1 MRRPVPFTVD
11 GGVPPGNPD
20 GEVDPVPDE
29 GEPTPSPAPSPTN
42 PDWSEQ
48 SCDPETEVCNVDP
61 DRTYSWYQE
70 CTKPPSAT
78 CSSSGPGGYRREHV
92 SVCADPA
99 AKGYSW
105 DKGPMAVGQVP
116 DQEALMRACGFRNEF
131 DYGWQYSCSDG
142 GPVSCLGHNSYTGE
156 TRQFSDDT
164 CLNAETP
171 EWRSEA
177 LGWTG
182 VGAKPNKDMMCNTQM
197 GGFRT
202 GDLMAK
208 DTVSGD
214 EEPYV
219 CAYRAYRH
227 VEVVCT
233 YQGTQIDV
241 SHPACIAKQKKFIK
255 DQADYSPAEW
265 RIVTPGVLEETRSLS
280 DDPRMWDS
288 CDWRYSHNVE
298 NPYCY
303 AANLQDGEVYE
314 NEYSHG
320 FLFLPGIRLRRQ
332 LHGRNEDGGRCLRR
346 PRSEVGQPLREE
358 QCECR
363 FAQRSAHL
371 LLLRGQLLLR
381 DDTQLRSAPQFGR
394 ISECRGLDITMSS
407 RSQQLHFSLPGAVSP
422 VRKIS
427 QEMSITC

>member
-29 GEPTPSPAPSPTN
+29 GEPTPSPAPSPTD

-314 NEYSHG
+314 NEYSHCDETG
-320 FLFLPGIRLRRQ
+320 CSNIESDLSMDSYSFQGYDSGGNCTGGMRM
-332 LHGRNEDGGRCLRR
+332 EDD
-346 PRSEVGQPLREE
+346 V
-358 QCECR
+358 
-363 FAQRSAHL
+363 FVV
-371 LLLRGQLLLR
+371 
-381 DDTQLRSAPQFGR
+381 
-394 ISECRGLDITMSS
+394 
-407 RSQQLHFSLPGAVSP
+407 PGARWVNLFGKNSASAGSLNAP
-422 VRKIS
+422 RTYCYSGDNYSYATTRSCGALPNSEGYPNVGG
-427 QEMSITC
+427 